1 MFQRLVHA
9 IFPRWS
15 PFPHRSFRGPSE
27 FNSGQFI
34 LMNKK
39 EENIK
44 IAVSH
49 LGEKA
54 IVPICSFLD
63 GINSNNFWFNSNNLK
78 ILDIVIIVLFWHLTS
93 SLHNF
98 NALILF
104 KFATFS
110 YLYIDFIFRIKW
122 DLSEAAIVWSF
133 NFSKHLA
140 LNLMFR
146 YFWVSL

>member
-1 MFQRLVHA
+1 MLSFQDD
-9 IFPRWS
+9 
-15 PFPHRSFRGPSE
+15 PFSNRSFRGPSE

-39 EENIK
+39 DENVK
-44 IAVSH
+44 IAVNH

-63 GINSNNFWFNSNNLK
+63 GILYFWFNSNNLK

-110 YLYIDFIFRIKW
+110 YLYIDFIFGIKW
-122 DLSEAAIVWSF
+122 DLSEAAIIWFF
-133 NFSKHLA
+133 NFIKSLA
-140 LNLMFR
+140 LNLTFR